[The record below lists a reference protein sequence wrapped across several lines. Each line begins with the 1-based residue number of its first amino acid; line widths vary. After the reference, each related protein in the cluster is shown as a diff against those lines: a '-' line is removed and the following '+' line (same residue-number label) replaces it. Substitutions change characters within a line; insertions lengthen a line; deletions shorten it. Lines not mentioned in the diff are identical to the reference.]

1 MTEYKPNSHK
11 YKEEQRNPDKK
22 KMEKVVTNPVKVKKK
37 GGVRKATDVFLSEDI
52 SNVKSYVF
60 EEVLIPTVKKA
71 IFDTITGALDMSLF
85 GGTGRA
91 KSKTTGASYV
101 SYNTYSQRDNRSY
114 ISRGNSGHTPD
125 NIIFST
131 RGEGEEVLDRLDEA
145 IRMYGQ
151 VSILDLYDLIG
162 EKTTPQDDKYG
173 WTNLR
178 NADLKRT
185 RDGYLLVLPRA
196 LPID

>member
-1 MTEYKPNSHK
+1 MTEYRPNSHK
-11 YKEEQRNPDKK
+11 YKEEQQTPAKK

-37 GGVRKATDVFLSEDI
+37 GELRKFTDVFLAEDAA
-52 SNVKSYVF
+52 SVKSYIL
-60 EEVLIPTVKKA
+60 EDVLIPTIKEA
-71 IFDTITGALDMSLF
+71 IYNTLTGALDMSLF
-85 GGTGRA
+85 GGTGRSKA
-91 KSKTTGASYV
+91 KAGSA
-101 SYNTYSQRDNRSY
+101 SY
-114 ISRGNSGHTPD
+114 ISYDRFAKREPRTHSRGNAAPALD
-125 NIIFST
+125 NIVFST

-162 EKTTPQDDKYG
+162 ERTTPQDDKFG

-178 NADLKRT
+178 NANLKRT
-185 RDGYLLVLPRA
+185 RDGYLLELPRA